1 MELPEGAT
9 IKAASGGP
17 GADDEVYEWTADPNR
32 TFEELPAEEIYRR
45 SEHVSRVYRKWS
57 DKFTTDDTPEAK
69 AKRDDQVRQIVLSVD
84 QECIDF
90 SRRFPHR
97 FRQLTDNT
105 LVDCPLMARHQGAM
119 LEIWRRKQAGEIS
132 DNRAKQ
138 LVAQLA
144 QRTILDKTN
153 ALPADELARL
163 RSERSAEKAKGD
175 R

>member
-9 IKAASGGP
+9 MKAASGGP
-17 GADDEVYEWTADPNR
+17 GEDDEVYEWTADPSR
-32 TFEELPAEEIYRR
+32 TFEELPAAEIHRR

-57 DKFTTDDTPEAK
+57 TKFTTSDTPEDK
-69 AKRDDQVRQIVLSVD
+69 SKRDDQVRQIMLGLD

-119 LEIWRRKQAGEIS
+119 LEIFRRRQSGEIS

-153 ALPADELARL
+153 ALPADELKCRRADRA
-163 RSERSAEKAKGD
+163 AEKAKNE
-175 R
+175 